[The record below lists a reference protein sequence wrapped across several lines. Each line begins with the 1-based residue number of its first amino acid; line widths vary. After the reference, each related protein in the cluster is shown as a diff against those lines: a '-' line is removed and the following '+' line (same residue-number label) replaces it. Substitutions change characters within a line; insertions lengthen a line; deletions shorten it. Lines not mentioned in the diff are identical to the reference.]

1 MPPSVL
7 QRRPSQVERPAP
19 EPAPSKTA
27 SVQPAVAERR
37 SAGQTGASMLYA
49 GLKFT
54 GLALKVATDLAQAV
68 STDAE
73 KMVAQMESSSNDRV
87 RSL

>member
-1 MPPSVL
+1 
-7 QRRPSQVERPAP
+7 
-19 EPAPSKTA
+19 
-27 SVQPAVAERR
+27 
-37 SAGQTGASMLYA
+37 MLYA

-54 GLALKVATDLAQAV
+54 GLALKVATDLAKAV